1 MNFFCEVFSFTPS
14 PVFVQK
20 SIALFAIALFRFIAK
35 TDLFYLLCH
44 EFLYYTS
51 IVSYYRGF
59 RHTKK
64 NCRDSRAISFNYPQY
79 RSIQSIDLC
88 TLLNS
93 LAWLSKGF
101 CVVLFKI
108 FAIDHITCM
117 YAGYVRASIRFSCLF
132 VRRVFF
138 LNIFFYSLKK

>member
-64 NCRDSRAISFNYPQY
+64 IVGTAEQYPSTTLNTALYSLSISVHCSILLPGFPRDSVSSSSKYLQLITSHVCMRDMSVLRFDLVVFLYGESF
-79 RSIQSIDLC
+79 
-88 TLLNS
+88 
-93 LAWLSKGF
+93 F
-101 CVVLFKI
+101 
-108 FAIDHITCM
+108 
-117 YAGYVRASIRFSCLF
+117 
-132 VRRVFF
+132 
-138 LNIFFYSLKK
+138 